1 MIRIAAI
8 ATMVLF
14 LCLFFYLPSVYG
26 PERFLDQIHIEH
38 DLNDR
43 SCGEAHALR
52 VLDRAITLHGEVQS
66 NAPSPAAV
74 SAAAA
79 SSPVETVAAQR
90 LAEATAR
97 LFNNHYTR
105 SIDALVTLFLFR
117 LSGLLEWLALLV
129 GFVVACVIDGYLRR
143 SIKSK
148 QFEQHSAELF
158 SFYMALGV
166 LIVCGSLVLF
176 LLPVTIHPFALIA
189 PPVLVGLFGN
199 QGIANFHA
207 QG

>member
-1 MIRIAAI
+1 MIRIFAI
-8 ATMVLF
+8 AAMVLF

-26 PERFLDQIHIEH
+26 PDRLLDQIHVEH
-38 DLNDR
+38 ALNDR
-43 SCGEAHALR
+43 FCGEAHALR
-52 VLDRAITLHGEVQS
+52 VLDRAITLRGEAKS
-66 NAPSPAAV
+66 NSPSPAAV

-79 SSPVETVAAQR
+79 FSPLETVAAQR
-90 LAEATAR
+90 LSEAGAR
-97 LFNNHYTR
+97 LFNNQYTR

-117 LSGLLEWLALLV
+117 VSGLLEWLALLV
-129 GFVVACVIDGYLRR
+129 GFVVACVIDGFLRR

-158 SFYMALGV
+158 SFHMALGV

-176 LLPVTIHPFALIA
+176 LLPVTLHPFALIA
-189 PPVLVGLFGN
+189 PPVLVGLLGN

>member
-1 MIRIAAI
+1 MIRIVAI
-8 ATMVLF
+8 ATLVLF

-26 PERFLDQIHIEH
+26 PDRFLDQIHIEH

-43 SCGEAHALR
+43 FCGEEHALR
-52 VLDRAITLHGEVQS
+52 VLDRAITLHGDVQS
-66 NAPSPAAV
+66 NSPSPAAS

-79 SSPVETVAAQR
+79 SSQVDALAAQR

-97 LFNNHYTR
+97 LFNNQYTR
-105 SIDALVTLFLFR
+105 SIDALLTLFLFR
-117 LSGLLEWLALLV
+117 LSGLLEWLALLA
-129 GFVVACVIDGYLRR
+129 GFVIACVMDGYLKR

-166 LIVCGSLVLF
+166 LIVCGSLVLL
-176 LLPVTIHPFALIA
+176 LLPVTFHPFALIA
-189 PPVLVGLFGN
+189 PPILVGLFGN

-207 QG
+207 HG

>member
-26 PERFLDQIHIEH
+26 PERFLDQIHVEH
-38 DLNDR
+38 ALNDR
-43 SCGEAHALR
+43 FCGEAHALR

-66 NAPSPAAV
+66 NSPSPAAV

-79 SSPVETVAAQR
+79 SSPVETAAAQR
-90 LAEATAR
+90 LAEAGAR
-97 LFNNHYTR
+97 LFNNQYTR

-117 LSGLLEWLALLV
+117 VSGLLEWLALLV
-129 GFVVACVIDGYLRR
+129 GFVVACVIDGFLRR
-143 SIKSK
+143 SIKGK

-158 SFYMALGV
+158 SFHMALAA
-166 LIVCGSLVLF
+166 LIVLGSLVLF
-176 LLPVTIHPFALIA
+176 LLPVTFHPFALIA

-199 QGIANFHA
+199 QSIANYHSH
-207 QG
+207 G